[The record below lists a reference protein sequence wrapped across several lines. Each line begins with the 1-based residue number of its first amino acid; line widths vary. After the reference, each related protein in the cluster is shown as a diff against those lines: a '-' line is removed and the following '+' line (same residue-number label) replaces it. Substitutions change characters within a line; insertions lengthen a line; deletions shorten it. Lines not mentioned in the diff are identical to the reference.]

1 MSYYVFSDVDETLIK
16 FKSMLSFMSEFLFDS
31 AYADQEDI
39 SNKQIEF
46 NTIVELVKD
55 PKNSRED
62 LNRRFYGIFKG
73 ISQKTLES
81 AAFSWIHSKIDSG
94 DLFIKS
100 TLKAY
105 QEHQNNGAKLV
116 LISGSFAEILTP
128 IKSYVKADHLICSE
142 LELKDGVYTGHL
154 LKQVIGEGKWSGI
167 LDYIGEKNIDWSSCY
182 AYGDHQSDICFMEKV
197 GHPIL
202 IGGSVDMKK
211 IAQQRNW
218 ELVPA

>member
-31 AYADQEDI
+31 AYADQDDI
-39 SNKQIEF
+39 LNKRTEF
-46 NTIVELVKD
+46 NTIAELAKD
-55 PKNSRED
+55 SRNSRED

-73 ISQKTLES
+73 ISQKTLERS
-81 AAFSWIHSKIDSG
+81 AFAWIHSKIDSG

-100 TLKAY
+100 TLTAY
-105 QEHQNNGAKLV
+105 QEHQRNGAKLV
-116 LISGSFAEILTP
+116 LISGSFEEVLAP

-142 LELKDGVYTGHL
+142 LEIKDGFYTGCL
-154 LKQVIGEGKWSGI
+154 LKQVIGEGKWNGI
-167 LDYIGEKNIDWSSCY
+167 LDYIGEENIDWSSCY

-202 IGGSVDMKK
+202 VGGSLDMKK
-211 IAQQRNW
+211 IAQQKNW
-218 ELVPA
+218 ELLPA